1 MIVIELCPHCG
12 SKQCSEQPSSHRQ
25 SQVIFYECGNSIT
38 FNFGEHSE
46 LISHEDHADCHNKID
61 WTNIL
66 EPYNEEY
73 DGDAK
78 LIDERFFGWIELQFY
93 QTYHKIG
100 WKNKHE
106 GKNCNDKEFLNKYF
120 LNKEIY
126 LRDVRNDNENITNQH
141 IVQNIVSKD
150 YEDWIGPVTLEEI
163 HKSIDDDVETIVYM
177 ILSADWSPKY
187 AGGYVVERNPIG
199 GGDQGRDLY
208 ERGILDII
216 KSNENI

>member
-1 MIVIELCPHCG
+1 MIGIELCPHCG
-12 SKQCSEQPSSHRQ
+12 SKQYSKQPNSHRQ

-78 LIDERFFGWIELQFY
+78 LVDERFFGWVELQFY
-93 QTYHKIG
+93 QTYHGIG
-100 WKNKHE
+100 WKNKHA
-106 GKNCNDKEFLNKYF
+106 GKNCNEKEFLDKYF

-126 LRDVRNDNENITNQH
+126 LRDVRSDNENVANQH
-141 IVQNIVSKD
+141 MIQNIVSKD
-150 YEDWIGPVTLEEI
+150 YQDWIGPVTMSEI
-163 HKSIDDDVETIVYM
+163 HKSVSDGVETIVYM
-177 ILSADWSPKY
+177 ILSSEWSPEY

-208 ERGILDII
+208 ERSILDII
-216 KSNENI
+216 IESEKK